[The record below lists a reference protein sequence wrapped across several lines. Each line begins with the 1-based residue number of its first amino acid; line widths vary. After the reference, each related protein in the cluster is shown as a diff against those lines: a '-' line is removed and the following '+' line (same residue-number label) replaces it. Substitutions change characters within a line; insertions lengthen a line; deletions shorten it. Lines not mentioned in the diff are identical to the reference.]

1 MNNITET
8 STGRTA
14 ANYLTAFVTMVILFF
29 VVGFLTTVNTQF
41 QAPLRQTLLDGMGS
55 LKNTFATLITFSW
68 FLAYPVCGGLGSRW
82 INRYGYRTTLVAGL
96 IMMSIGLL
104 IFFLS
109 AWSTVIWPGAALHI
123 GSLSLPP
130 AFLLFLTGSFTVGG
144 SATVLQ
150 VVINPYLSA
159 CEVRGTQSV
168 QRLAIGG
175 SANAIGTTVAPY
187 FVSGIV
193 FGGVAVDAVAVDM
206 LMTPFLALACIMTVI
221 GIGLTR
227 VSLPDISGT
236 RASGDV
242 RLPRSVW
249 SFRHLTLG
257 VVAIFFYVGAEV
269 CIGANIMMY
278 AFDLGSASPAL
289 IATLYWGG
297 ILVGRLVGSTL
308 STVSPRVQLTVT
320 TVGATVL
327 TVAAILA
334 DNPWILAAVGLCHS
348 IMWGAIFTL
357 SIKQLGRYTTVAS
370 GVFMT
375 GVVGGAVL
383 PLLQGVCADAIG
395 SWRGTWWMVVA
406 CELFMLYYAVA
417 GSRIRP
423 GDSDNLQSD
432 TQQS

>member
-1 MNNITET
+1 MKSENEIY
-8 STGRTA
+8 A
-14 ANYLTAFVTMVILFF
+14 APAAVNYVTAFVTMVILFF

-41 QAPLRQTLLDGMGS
+41 QAPLKEAFLSGMGP

-82 INRYGYRTTLVAGL
+82 INRYGYRSTLVRGL
-96 IMMSIGLL
+96 MMMSGGLL
-104 IFFLS
+104 MFFLS
-109 AWSTVIWPGAALHI
+109 AWCDVEWPEAVIAI
-123 GSLSLPP
+123 GGLSLPP

-193 FGGVAVDAVAVDM
+193 FGGVAVDSVAVDM
-206 LMTPFLALACIMTVI
+206 LMTPFVALACIMTVI
-221 GIGLTR
+221 GLGLLR
-227 VSLPDISGT
+227 VPLPDISGT
-236 RASGDV
+236 RAVKGEK
-242 RLPRSVW
+242 LERSVW

-269 CIGANIMMY
+269 CIGANITMY
-278 AFDLGSASPAL
+278 AFELDYASPAL
-289 IATLYWGG
+289 IATAYWGG

-308 STVSPRVQLTVT
+308 SKVSPRVQLTVT
-320 TVGATVL
+320 TVGATAL
-327 TVAAILA
+327 TVAAIAA
-334 DNPWILAAVGLCHS
+334 DSPWILSAVGLCHS

-357 SIKQLGRYTTVAS
+357 SVKGLGRYTTVAS

-383 PLLQGVCADAIG
+383 PLLQGMCADMLGA
-395 SWRGTWWMVVA
+395 WRGTWWLVVV

-423 GDSDNLQSD
+423 GDSDNLQSENN
-432 TQQS
+432 